1 MHEKLGVIFPIILIC
16 HNNIL
21 QVQKGRLQLLKH
33 PLVGSLLHYKWKTF
47 GQYGYFLNML
57 IYVIFLIFLTSFAL
71 VTLNPQSQSCKY

>member
-33 PLVGSLLHYKWKTF
+33 PLVGSSRTAQRSSTCSAANFPL
-47 GQYGYFLNML
+47 GD
-57 IYVIFLIFLTSFAL
+57 A
-71 VTLNPQSQSCKY
+71 